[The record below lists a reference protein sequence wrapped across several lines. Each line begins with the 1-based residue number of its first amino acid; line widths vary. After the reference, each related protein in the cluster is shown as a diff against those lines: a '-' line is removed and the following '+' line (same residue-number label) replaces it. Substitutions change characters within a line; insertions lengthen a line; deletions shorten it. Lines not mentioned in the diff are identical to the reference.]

1 MSRDRLSRRVVLAGG
16 GLAMVLGGL
25 SLFRDGPRDVPHLVR
40 RRAED
45 VARRHGVRIVLHG
58 LPADDASGRAA
69 SLPEIPDGIVTVVDP
84 AVLPWAL
91 DGIER
96 ALGAYPEGFYGR
108 HCATIF
114 VCGSLTFE
122 GRPAGGAY
130 VPGQDWIVLAAPSDR
145 GQATI
150 ETTSELGIH
159 HEFSS
164 IVWARAVTLPGRW
177 ATLLPPGQAF
187 AESTGRALDVADAP
201 PPPLETG
208 FLSAYSATSAEND
221 FNTYAETVF
230 TQPARLLAL
239 SNQHRTVAA
248 KLALVLASYVDL
260 EPRMEAVF
268 RRLGFGALI
277 GASRELVPSSAGVSP
292 LKIPAGQLVEQE

>member
-1 MSRDRLSRRVVLAGG
+1 MFRERLRRRIVLAGG

-25 SLFRDGPRDVPHLVR
+25 WLFRDGLRSDPNLVR
-40 RRAED
+40 HRAED
-45 VARRHGVRIVLHG
+45 VARRHGVQIVLHG
-58 LPADDASGRAA
+58 PQEDDASGRVAR
-69 SLPEIPDGIVTVVDP
+69 LPEIPDGIVTAVDP

-130 VPGQDWIVLAAPSDR
+130 VPGQDWIVLAAPAER

-150 ETTSELGIH
+150 ELTSELGIH

-164 IVWARAVTLPGRW
+164 IVWDRALTLPGRW
-177 ATLLPPGQAF
+177 VSLLPSGQAF

-201 PPPLETG
+201 PPPPETG

-230 TQPARLLAL
+230 TQPARLLELA
-239 SNQHRTVAA
+239 NQHRTVAA
-248 KLALVLASYVDL
+248 KLSLVLDSYVDL

-277 GASRELVPSSAGVSP
+277 GASRQLVPGGLGASP